1 MLLHCQFTIN
11 EKKSN
16 VSKFVAW
23 LSSSLYQRQFQI
35 PLFFFILFLTP
46 LNKAHLILATSS
58 KLLFESNCLKLTA
71 KGLSFQISVTRVKL
85 LVLSC
90 HITVDWKHQRCKF
103 VMVYLKYFFIVSSS
117 FFLCIH
123 NMTLLQGFVAI
134 VTGVGIENP

>member
-90 HITVDWKHQRCKF
+90 HITVD
-103 VMVYLKYFFIVSSS
+103 
-117 FFLCIH
+117 
-123 NMTLLQGFVAI
+123 
-134 VTGVGIENP
+134 